1 MSQRNLGKG
10 NKSKKKS
17 NPITTPASCATSAR
31 EIEYSPNLR
40 DRPTF
45 LSTKRTKNPKILP
58 SKTRRTKDPYT
69 TPVTTDKNAPNNMTI
84 PKIGV
89 SRPLKESNP

>member
-58 SKTRRTKDPYT
+58 SKTRRTEGPYT

-84 PKIGV
+84 PKIGG
-89 SRPLKESNP
+89 K